1 MRTLTFDN
9 STQAVN
15 EANLMLAK
23 FDEILRQSQRE
34 FGDLLDFK
42 IELIQSWGLR
52 DKFSVVTTSFN
63 PN

>member
-42 IELIQSWGLR
+42 IELIQSWGLSDNFLR
-52 DKFSVVTTSFN
+52 SND
-63 PN
+63 

>member
-52 DKFSVVTTSFN
+52 DKFSAVKTSFN
-63 PN
+63 PD

>member
-52 DKFSVVTTSFN
+52 DKFSAVTTSFN

>member
-23 FDEILRQSQRE
+23 FDEILRQSQRD

-52 DKFSVVTTSFN
+52 DKF
-63 PN
+63 PQ

>member
-42 IELIQSWGLR
+42 IELIQSWGLSDNFLR
-52 DKFSVVTTSFN
+52 SYD
-63 PN
+63 